1 MAQLLNRSVKLTLE
15 IVVEVFSNLYA
26 NLSSFSLIRS
36 LVVLLSTLTEL
47 LMILAHRKKNSFEF
61 FKFFF
66 K

>member
-36 LVVLLSTLTEL
+36 LVVLLSTFGDFG
-47 LMILAHRKKNSFEF
+47 SS
-61 FKFFF
+61 
-66 K
+66 